1 MAEKTTALATLTVAN
16 PQPSTVWDDDAS
28 TLASSRSSWSS
39 EASLAKMGW
48 KSRPRQSECRELLKS
63 NRSLLRATPSI
74 YVHSSRCTCK
84 SGLDDKQKAEDDALA
99 LRILETLETHRM
111 KIKENLQS
119 QRRQK
124 QSTNVIARF
133 FASTPPPP
141 PTAPAANSSKVL
153 DLCFGCSSLDIDK
166 VSRYLL
172 HEGLSANARNHVGTT
187 PLMAALRAMSPEQ
200 RPKSHLAMLTFLL
213 GCGADPNATM
223 DIGTNPTT
231 NTTDDGGKMSIVAAA
246 VSLNL
251 PDAIVLLLRRG
262 AAVDAPLND
271 VPMFRFIG
279 KRMTA
284 LHVAAFAD
292 RPECMELLL
301 QHGSANVA
309 ATFDLVENPEPVLP
323 APKAAP
329 RTNRHSQPP
338 NLNQKTSSSRNANP
352 ASKTS
357 TSRTSRT
364 PTPNLKPSKPSA
376 DTTPSKKDIQPR
388 VTKNVTALHL
398 AETSPSSARIL
409 LRHGASPLARD
420 SRGQTP
426 LHWAARSGDA
436 AVVQQLL
443 DAGAGP
449 TADVMDRDGATP
461 LAVLVERVEAGAPRN
476 GDAEV
481 VRLLLARGAN
491 ADLKKNGGRSLRE
504 RLLECERRGVF

>member
-1 MAEKTTALATLTVAN
+1 MAEIKPALATLTVAK

-39 EASLAKMGW
+39 EASLAKLGW
-48 KSRPRQSECRELLKS
+48 KSKPRQSDCREVLKS
-63 NRSLLRATPSI
+63 NRSLPRATPSI

-99 LRILETLETHRM
+99 VKILETLETHRM
-111 KIKENLQS
+111 KIKENLQT

-124 QSTNVIARF
+124 QSTNIIARF

-141 PTAPAANSSKVL
+141 PTPPAATSSKIL

-187 PLMAALRAMSPEQ
+187 PLMAALRAMSPEL
-200 RPKSHLAMLTFLL
+200 RPKSHLAMITFLL
-213 GCGADPNATM
+213 GCGADPNVTM
-223 DIGTNPTT
+223 DIGANPAA
-231 NTTDDGGKMSIVAAA
+231 DDAGKMSILAAA

-271 VPMFRFIG
+271 VPMFRSMG

-309 ATFDLVENPEPVLP
+309 ATFDLVETPEPV
-323 APKAAP
+323 APKP
-329 RTNRHSQPP
+329 IPKTSRHPQTTKTS
-338 NLNQKTSSSRNANP
+338 KTSSSSRNPHP
-352 ASKTS
+352 ASKPAS
-357 TSRTSRT
+357 T
-364 PTPNLKPSKPSA
+364 
-376 DTTPSKKDIQPR
+376 
-388 VTKNVTALHL
+388 LHL
-398 AETSPSSARIL
+398 SETSPACTRIL
-409 LRHGASPLARD
+409 LRHGASPIARD
-420 SRGQTP
+420 SNGQTP
-426 LHWAARSGDA
+426 LHWAAKAGNAS
-436 AVVQQLL
+436 VVSQLL
-443 DAGAGP
+443 QAGGSP
-449 TADVMDRDGATP
+449 SADVMDREGATP
-461 LAVLVERVEAGAPRN
+461 LTVLVERVGSGAPRN
-476 GDAEV
+476 GDVEI
-481 VRLLLARGAN
+481 VRLLVARGAN
-491 ADLKKNGGRSLRE
+491 VDLRRNGGASLRE
-504 RLLECERRGVF
+504 RLVRCERGGFEEVLKSGV